1 MTKKAL
7 KKQLENIDFTVV
19 QDLWMS
25 DTARMAD
32 LVLPASMPWEFG
44 GSYTSSQRK
53 IQQIDKQLEVDI
65 AHDSFMQLAA
75 LLEKKGITSP
85 KKILAKRWKKP
96 LSCFQNVAITKI
108 FISIM

>member
-1 MTKKAL
+1 
-7 KKQLENIDFTVV
+7 
-19 QDLWMS
+19 MS

-75 LLEKKGITSP
+75 LLEITGITSP
-85 KKILAKRWKKP
+85 KNPGEALEEAFKLFPKTWRLQRP
-96 LSCFQNVAITKI
+96 SFQLCK
-108 FISIM
+108 SRQP